1 MLIIISLVTL
11 GLVSERPVWGNSQ
24 TDVTTTITAL
34 TVEPNPDVLSQNYT
48 IGNLTFPFVD
58 GGGWSNITI
67 SATIQPA
74 SKFN

>member
-48 IGNLTFPFVD
+48 IGNLTFPYED
-58 GGGWSNITI
+58 GGAWSKPH
-67 SATIQPA
+67 S
-74 SKFN
+74 